1 MGLTYKKIMT
11 TSYGK
16 LTAAAKAWD
25 DMAAEFKKAESAYA
39 AATGGLASGNNW
51 QGEGQRSAYT
61 NFAGTQYEYA
71 AAQTQA
77 KAIASLLRD
86 AHGQFTE
93 LKQRLESLVAE
104 ARKDDMAVDDEGNVR
119 PDLTDKERFR
129 YVHDP
134 DGQAALAQYDKA
146 ANSWTGQIKKYV
158 TAFEDADAGVK
169 LALQAAV
176 KDSNKDAVTGQDA
189 THNGFNAGAK
199 SDIEQYELEYVKD
212 VSTRLNNG
220 QGVSNADVEGFARI
234 MRDNNNLAFAHR
246 TEFGR
251 DFISSLGAD
260 GTVKL
265 ANTLNNVAH
274 SGDASR
280 RGLYG
285 ETNKM
290 LANTLST
297 ATQMVFVEGKENP
310 AYGTKEYQDAFAKW
324 SKTENAKFYND
335 FMTDLK
341 KTGLDRFELDVAAD
355 KAPLTRGQDQEIRGY
370 QGLATLM
377 QQGSGYSPQFLG
389 DLTDQMIEA
398 ETKDKDVWDLYGKF
412 EGKNDGWFANDP
424 VDGTLE
430 IMSRDPGTATGYLDP
445 AADGDKS
452 RLEYLLTK
460 RDWDI
465 ANTVDW
471 RGNHDIPGKDTF
483 DKDIRAG
490 LGLALEA
497 ATTGRPPGSPGE
509 ELGRHTEAEARI
521 MHDTIN
527 LLDYGDAEGKEGKAD
542 RTGRADEVLKK
553 EEYANMRDPLA
564 NALLTYTQDTGDILA
579 GNGTGGRVGRDDEYL
594 HGDDS
599 RIQNSQISVLRFM
612 RGICDVPEGEEPEN
626 FVKLYQGQLGYMA
639 EQLASETYADGDAI
653 TPRAAKIGEV
663 FGSMTALGGDLR
675 TGQLEEANSDAT
687 DKRFYGYHVGGGLIT
702 GIPVIGDIAQ
712 RSVDIGANQWLTAVT
727 SENGMVA
734 REDRSTR
741 NVVAMDALDAFFDS
755 WHQEQPGAASKDVT
769 EVAKSE
775 AQQSYAAGRGITID
789 ALTAK
794 V

>member
-39 AATGGLASGNNW
+39 AATGGLASGNSW

-93 LKQRLESLVAE
+93 LKQRLESLVAD

-146 ANSWTGQIKKYV
+146 ANSWAGQIKKYV

-234 MRDNNNLAFAHR
+234 MRDNNNPAFAHR

-260 GTVKL
+260 GTIKL

-290 LANTLST
+290 LANTLSS
-297 ATQMVFVEGKENP
+297 ATQMVLVEGKRNP
-310 AYGTKEYQDAFAKW
+310 AYGTKEYRDAFAKW
-324 SKTENAKFYND
+324 SKTEDAKFYND

-355 KAPLTRGQDQEIRGY
+355 KAPMTRGLGQEIRGY

-398 ETKDKDVWDLYGKF
+398 ESKDKDVWDLYGRF
-412 EGKNDGWFANDP
+412 EGKSDGWFVNDP
-424 VDGTLE
+424 VDGALG

-445 AADGDKS
+445 AADGDKN

-460 RDWDI
+460 RDWDTT
-465 ANTVDW
+465 NTPDW
-471 RGNHDIPGKDTF
+471 RGDLEISGKDTF
-483 DKDIRAG
+483 DGDVRAG

-527 LLDYGDAEGKEGKAD
+527 LLDYGDAEGKEGKED
-542 RTGRADEVLKK
+542 RTGKADEVLKK
-553 EEYANMRDPLA
+553 EEFANLRDPLA

-579 GNGTGGRVGRDDEYL
+579 GNGTGGRVGRNDEYA

-599 RIQNSQISVLRFM
+599 RIQNSQTSVLRFM
-612 RGICDVPEGEEPEN
+612 RGICDVPEGEEPKN
-626 FVKLYQGQLGYMA
+626 FTKLYQGQLGYMA
-639 EQLASETYADGDAI
+639 EQLASDTYADGDAI

-675 TGQLEEANSDAT
+675 IGQLEQANSDAA
-687 DKRFYGYHVGGGLIT
+687 DMRFYGYHVGGGLIT

-712 RSVDIGANQWLTAVT
+712 RAVDIGANQWLTAVT
-727 SENGMVA
+727 DENGMVA

-741 NVVAMDALDAFFDS
+741 NAASMDALDAFFDN
-755 WHQEQPGAASKDVT
+755 WHQEQPGAASKAVT
-769 EVAKSE
+769 EVAQTE
-775 AQQSYAAGRGITID
+775 AQQSYNSGRGITID
-789 ALTAK
+789 ALKSK